1 MVSKIVNM
9 RIFKE
14 ERDRVNRAS
23 QDSGGDVL
31 LVSKCTLAA
40 DLFSE
45 NRPAFSAAAPAET
58 G

>member
-1 MVSKIVNM
+1 M
-9 RIFKE
+9 RIFKD